1 MEQNLQLIY
10 AYKVKRAY
18 ERMCQPL
25 CNQIGL
31 PRTAFDILMFL
42 GNHPTLNAAKDIVE
56 IRGLK
61 ANHVSINVERLVNDG
76 YLQRKEDTKDR
87 RRMILLCTDKAG
99 PILAEGREMQRLFYE
114 KLSKGISHESLES
127 FKATMMKIIDNTEEI

>member
-1 MEQNLQLIY
+1 MQLIY

-99 PILAEGREMQRLFYE
+99 PSWRRAGNAKAVLRKAV
-114 KLSKGISHESLES
+114 KGYI
-127 FKATMMKIIDNTEEI
+127 ARIA